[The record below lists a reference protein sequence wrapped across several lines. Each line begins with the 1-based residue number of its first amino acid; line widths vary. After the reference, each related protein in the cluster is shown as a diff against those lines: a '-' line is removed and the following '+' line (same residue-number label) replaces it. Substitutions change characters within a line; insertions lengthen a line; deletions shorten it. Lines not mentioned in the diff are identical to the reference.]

1 MSIMTATNLAKSFG
15 PIDIFSGVSLA
26 IPLRARIGLVGP
38 NGVGKTTLL
47 RILAEEDTASA
58 GRIDRARNLHFEYLP
73 QEAVL
78 HTEKT
83 LWEECVAAFAHLIEQ
98 EADLAELEA
107 AMADPDQREA
117 ALERYG
123 PAQLAFEQAGGYTF
137 RLRMKQI
144 LTGLGF
150 AEHEY
155 QRPLP
160 KLSGGQRTR
169 ALLAKILLSDPDL
182 VILDE
187 PTNHLDIAAV
197 EWLENYLRDWDGAA
211 LIVSHDRYFLDRV
224 INVVWEMTPMGFES
238 YRGNYSAYVQ
248 TREDRWQRRQDLF
261 KAEIQRMETELDYVR
276 RNIAG
281 QRTTQAQGKLR
292 RLSRQIEAIEK
303 GGFLAVHGKKWGQ
316 ISDEL
321 AIRGGRMMRVDEAGQ
336 RLKGLRIPS
345 RIFPDLNL
353 NLKAAQRSGDLVL
366 RTYDLEIGYA
376 DAPGPL
382 FSVPDLI
389 FHRGECAAVIGPN
402 GAGKTTFLKTIL
414 GQLPPLAG
422 ELDLGASL
430 EVGYFAQAH
439 EELDPS
445 LTLVEEI
452 EQVAPRMLLAEIRN
466 YLARF
471 LFKGDE
477 VFKQVAVLSGG
488 ERGRLALAKL
498 ALSDA
503 NLLMLDEPTNHLDIP
518 SQEVLQAVLADFRGT
533 ILLVSHDRYLIDA
546 LGTQI
551 WEIEPKRTALTVF
564 GGSYTAYRG
573 YKESQSGPVRE
584 RSDDRDAER
593 AARRRRANWTGK
605 QAKQRRERLVDVEAE
620 ITDLENRL
628 EKLTQMLENPPPEV
642 DRVQKLGARYVEVQ
656 NQLDA
661 LLAEWEDLADDE

>member
-1 MSIMTATNLAKSFG
+1 
-15 PIDIFSGVSLA
+15 
-26 IPLRARIGLVGP
+26 
-38 NGVGKTTLL
+38 
-47 RILAEEDTASA
+47 
-58 GRIDRARNLHFEYLP
+58 
-73 QEAVL
+73 
-78 HTEKT
+78 
-83 LWEECVAAFAHLIEQ
+83 
-98 EADLAELEA
+98 
-107 AMADPDQREA
+107 
-117 ALERYG
+117 
-123 PAQLAFEQAGGYTF
+123 
-137 RLRMKQI
+137 
-144 LTGLGF
+144 
-150 AEHEY
+150 
-155 QRPLP
+155 
-160 KLSGGQRTR
+160 
-169 ALLAKILLSDPDL
+169 LLAKILLSDPDL

-197 EWLENYLRDWDGAA
+197 EWLENYLREWEGAA

-238 YRGNYSAYVQ
+238 YRGNYTAYVQ

-261 KAEIQRMETELDYVR
+261 TAEIQRMENELDYVR

-292 RLSRQIEAIEK
+292 RLSRQIEAVEK
-303 GGFLAVHGKKWGQ
+303 GGFLAVYGKKWGQ

-321 AIRGGRMMRVDEAGQ
+321 DIRGGRMMRVDEAGQ
-336 RLKGLRIPS
+336 RLKSLRIPS
-345 RIFPDLNL
+345 RNFPDLNL

-366 RTYDLEIGYA
+366 RTYDLEIGYP

-389 FHRGECAAVIGPN
+389 FRRGECAAVIGPN

-452 EQVAPRMLLAEIRN
+452 EQVAPKMLLAEIRK

-471 LFKGDE
+471 LFQGDE

-518 SQEVLQAVLADFRGT
+518 SQEILQAVLANFNGT

-551 WEIEPKRTALTVF
+551 WEIEPKQTALIVF
-564 GGSYTAYRG
+564 GGSYTAYRAE
-573 YKESQSGPVRE
+573 KESRSGPVRAQTDP
-584 RSDDRDAER
+584 RAVER
-593 AARRRRANWTGK
+593 AARRRRANLTGK
-605 QAKQRRERLVDVEAE
+605 QAKQRQARLAEVEGE
-620 ITDLENRL
+620 ITALETRL
-628 EKLTQMLENPPPEV
+628 EKLARKLENPPPDV
-642 DRVQKLGARYVEVQ
+642 DKVQKLGARYLEIQ
-656 NQLDA
+656 TQLDD
-661 LLAEWEDLADDE
+661 LLSEWEDLAAEQ